1 MERSFV
7 NRRGRSIGNLRQRG
21 RFILSG
27 CDGAIFAGKSQ
38 IYCPAASDGFG
49 QWAVTGMFSR
59 RKKAVRAYPRLG
71 PLYHNGT
78 ALYQNDA
85 VMRDILYAL
94 NGRRTNRARIG
105 DKAQIFVCSL
115 QYIGE
120 C

>member
-1 MERSFV
+1 
-7 NRRGRSIGNLRQRG
+7 
-21 RFILSG
+21 
-27 CDGAIFAGKSQ
+27 
-38 IYCPAASDGFG
+38 
-49 QWAVTGMFSR
+49 VTGMFSR

-120 C
+120 CEISDATHCKKPLFWPKHGTLVA

>member
-1 MERSFV
+1 
-7 NRRGRSIGNLRQRG
+7 
-21 RFILSG
+21 
-27 CDGAIFAGKSQ
+27 
-38 IYCPAASDGFG
+38 
-49 QWAVTGMFSR
+49 MFSR
-59 RKKAVRAYPRLG
+59 RNKAVRAYPRLV

-120 C
+120 CEISDATHCKKPLFWPKHGTLVV